1 MSVARKSPQKKRAEE
16 KLKGMRRVLSHS
28 VEQSYDNSAGENAV
42 KPEHVGYMCYLT
54 SLWRVGI
61 ERLWPSGS
69 DRPLAGIVSR
79 VEGDKVWVLQTSDV
93 PVV

>member
-1 MSVARKSPQKKRAEE
+1 MKRKGRQKKDEEAELE
-16 KLKGMRRVLSHS
+16 RLRRVLAHS
-28 VEQSYDNSAGENAV
+28 VECAYENSTGKNAV
-42 KPEHVGYMCYLT
+42 RPEHVGYMCYLT

-69 DRPLAGIVSR
+69 DRPLAGIISR
-79 VEGDKVWVLQTSDV
+79 VEGDKVWVLQASDV